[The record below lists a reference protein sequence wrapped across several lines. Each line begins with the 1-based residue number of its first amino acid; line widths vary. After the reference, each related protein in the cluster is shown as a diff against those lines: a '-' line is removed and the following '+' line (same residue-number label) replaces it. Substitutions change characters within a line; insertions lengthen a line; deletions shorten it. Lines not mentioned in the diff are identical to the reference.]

1 MGYETTI
8 RGRIKGITEGSFEL
22 IKEDLED
29 AFESVSWKNN
39 TIEINSYGKHYQTE
53 MFPVYDKIAFCIDE
67 NGSGGLEEEG
77 DEQFDFSTIF
87 FRHRQWRQVWVE
99 VIFPNNPFEKSKPL
113 EKRQ

>member
-8 RGRIKGITEGSFEL
+8 RGEIKGLSEDSFEL
-22 IKEDLED
+22 IKEDLEE
-29 AFESVSWKNN
+29 AFESVCWKND

-53 MFPVYDKIAFCIDE
+53 MFPIYDKIAFCIDE

-77 DEQFDFSTIF
+77 NEQFDFSTIF

-99 VIFPNNPFEKSKPL
+99 VTFPENPFAKPKIL
-113 EKRQ
+113 ERIQ

>member
-8 RGRIKGITEGSFEL
+8 RGEIKGVTEDSFEL
-22 IKEDLED
+22 IKEDLEE
-29 AFESVSWKNN
+29 AFESVCWKND
-39 TIEINSYGKHYQTE
+39 TIEINSCGKHYDTN

-67 NGSGGLEEEG
+67 NGSGCLEEEG
-77 DEQFDFSTIF
+77 DELLDFSTIF

-99 VIFPNNPFEKSKPL
+99 VIFPNNPFEKPKTL